1 MNEAKKVTRRNQRYR
16 IRLVAAALAGSLVAC
31 SPVIAVGWGEILILL
46 LVVTLVVGPLL
57 LRFFRAQKNKQ
68 IKKKDQKED

>member
-1 MNEAKKVTRRNQRYR
+1 MNVAKKATRRNQRYR
-16 IRLVAAALAGSLVAC
+16 IQLAAAALAVNLLAC

-46 LVVTLVVGPLL
+46 LVVSLVVGPLL